1 MLRRRVLVTLA
12 CLAAACLAAA
22 ARPRRPVVEEYVDAS
37 GKVLALA
44 TMMRRPTDVVLWLNT
59 HRASGVGRFY
69 VRAEDSPDLV
79 AFLATQPDVEVETG
93 ASGKH
98 NYTSMQARQ
107 VAFVN
112 RALDAAA
119 AAGDVAW
126 LFHVDADELLDG
138 DFRALA
144 RLPASART
152 VKVQNAEALYGDSE
166 ESCFSATKFVRCA
179 SGGPCTSYA
188 NGKAGG
194 RVVPG
199 VRCAG
204 PHDFSFEGA
213 LDGAAAALLPF
224 EEVRVLHFDS
234 CTIGAWLEKF
244 AHLLKGL
251 ERDAAGKPKDVPFPF
266 YVDSMRAAEA
276 AAAVYRAHKG
286 AARAVDPQHVYTRRR
301 PA

>member
-1 MLRRRVLVTLA
+1 MLLRGRRGLVAVGLA
-12 CLAAACLAAA
+12 AAAAACLARAA
-22 ARPRRPVVEEYVDAS
+22 ARSSSESYVDAG

-44 TMMRRPTDVVLWLNT
+44 TMMRRPTDVVLWLNA
-59 HRASGVGRFY
+59 HRAAGVGRFY

-79 AFLATQPDVEVETG
+79 AFLTGQPDVEVEAG
-93 ASGKH
+93 HSGTD

-112 RALDAAA
+112 RALGAAA
-119 AAGDVAW
+119 TAGDVAW

-138 DFRALA
+138 DFRVLG
-144 RLPASART
+144 RLPASVKT
-152 VKVQNAEALYGDSE
+152 VKLQNAEALYSDSE
-166 ESCFSATKFVRCA
+166 ASCFSATKFVRCS

-194 RVVPG
+194 RVEPG
-199 VRCAG
+199 VQCAG
-204 PHDFSFEGA
+204 PHDFSHQGSLESTG
-213 LDGAAAALLPF
+213 LPF
-224 EEVRVLHFDS
+224 EDVRVLHFDS

-251 ERDAAGKPKDVPFPF
+251 KRDAAGKPDAVPFPF

-286 AARAVDPQHVYTRRR
+286 AAREVAPEHVYTR